1 MIGALVMAIVILI
14 VLPVAFL
21 MTAAL
26 ITALMGWWLRRSVE
40 DAHEGSELV
49 DLNI

>member
-14 VLPVAFL
+14 VLPVVFL

-40 DAHEGSELV
+40 EQFEGSELI
-49 DLNI
+49 DLNT